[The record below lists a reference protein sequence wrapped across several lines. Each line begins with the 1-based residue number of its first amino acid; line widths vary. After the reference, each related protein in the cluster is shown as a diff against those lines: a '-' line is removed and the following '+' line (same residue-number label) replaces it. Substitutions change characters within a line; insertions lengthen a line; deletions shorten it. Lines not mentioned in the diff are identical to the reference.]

1 MNWITAAEAL
11 IAIQAK
17 AAPDDTD
24 GVVIS
29 DDERLTIGRVARWLL
44 AGAVSTGEISI
55 GRVVDVLPTVNLDL
69 LHRVAA
75 EQALEMHRGEI
86 GATCRALGVD
96 NATFYR
102 WRRKWKREDQTRA
115 ASIDNGGSGQSRP
128 DHGHGGRDA
137 GEGRVR

>member
-29 DDERLTIGRVARWLL
+29 DDELLTIGRVSRWLL

-102 WRRKWKREDQTRA
+102 WRRKWKIADAKRA
-115 ASIDNGGSGQSRP
+115 SAMIGSL
-128 DHGHGGRDA
+128 
-137 GEGRVR
+137 GEEK